1 MIISS
6 QELHLR
12 ETRLREELQS
22 QEAEIS
28 RLREE
33 LRMCWGLLW
42 EEAQVS
48 RGSGLAV
55 NCMSVM
61 LLYNLCII

>member
-1 MIISS
+1 MILLS

-33 LRMCWGLLW
+33 LSKCQGLLQ
-42 EEAQVS
+42 EGAQEVS

-55 NCMSVM
+55 NCMSVR
-61 LLYNLCII
+61 LLYN

>member
-1 MIISS
+1 MHFPH

-12 ETRLREELQS
+12 ETQLREELQS

-33 LRMCWGLLW
+33 PSKCLQQEG
-42 EEAQVS
+42 AKVSVIGKYNNTVQVK
-48 RGSGLAV
+48 
-55 NCMSVM
+55 
-61 LLYNLCII
+61 